1 MKNQPKSSDSS
12 TLFSVTIVL
21 RPNESDDGL
30 IYNRKESITSGI
42 HDYIRKNAIE
52 GVLIQSV
59 EGKCLTLS
67 SAIRFGTS
75 RVRHDLQKHLRDRHV
90 LKFFE
95 DRPNAIQ
102 VMCTVTSAREDER
115 HAIYETLRRMVRR
128 LPTAASQ
135 GEAGQQRLLAT
146 STLVLDTVPA
156 AADPPAP
163 LSAGDVRP
171 GAPAAQFLGGAPPPA
186 SAAAPHVAGRAVAA
200 GAPRAD
206 PGLRTGAPGPA
217 GPPVAS
223 AAGASCVSGVL
234 PLCGLDRSR
243 FIRVAI
249 KVDVGGSSIFENTWR
264 EAYAD
269 PYLASRVVEET
280 SRFFGERQMDHIL
293 STTASDPLR
302 GVVDLACVATA
313 PGLVEKQQTARDL
326 RHAIVQVFDGCPR
339 KQNAILHL
347 EVVPSTEAE
356 FQAARAALAD
366 RVRDDS
372 AFHLIVEGGVAA
384 TRAVLNSQ
392 ASAGSR
398 HDGSASAGKQRR
410 PASEPASDSRAGPA
424 HSPPGARE
432 NEMRN
437 TEGIGS
443 TPSSL
448 PSAAAA
454 SFAAVMA
461 AGNLPGPSFS
471 ASASAAS
478 EQWAKIR
485 ASYQPPLDHR
495 RVLDVAELSLLLLGA
510 VVPAY
515 LNLAAFADTVNR
527 QVRANLGVAG
537 LEAAVQEALLDLR
550 RDSRHAAGPITAS
563 APRERPVQ
571 SHSEGRRRSSS
582 HTPGA
587 PVAATPATP
596 ATLVALN
603 SASSTWMNGS
613 TTGAPVAATPA
624 TAPSSTPSTRID
636 ASIRRRVP
644 RSRRPSPGT
653 PAPKPPT
660 REALIQAL
668 VRAGQLEEPAGDAAP
683 GQERP
688 VCQDLHAAFDRE
700 DVARGICSDCDT
712 RGILSCPTHSQSGF
726 SGDDNGNPR
735 SSTAAPDFDSF
746 RSNCDGMECAG
757 CCSCQCVSSGVAV
770 RLCGHARAVDP
781 APAPVESQARLDGGS
796 RAQSAE
802 TPSST
807 DAGAGLQASEFNEL
821 LNADVVCGGPSQQV
835 PLEDYAYYHS
845 SHVYNSLMQLEH
857 GLSYCSK
864 RYREAINVEARR
876 LGWLRANEY
885 CFSSERKLE
894 RNENRASDNLSRA
907 SVPVRIPVGL
917 PRILKSSSSGAITAS
932 AIQYRRLLTAEIR
945 GLYLQL
951 IVRQHYTEE
960 ACVSAAQAEAKLVG
974 NKRKRGE
981 EDDSEPEPEGVRQR
995 TESSKKGARRGGSNK
1010 TMEERRMMAAAS
1022 AFISDVPLVM
1032 LKLLVKELNDRNM
1045 AIVSEKKLRKKI
1057 LKEIKQEARL
1067 TRQDPMT
1074 VLEAAV
1080 KTAGSSGSMRQFAVL
1095 SGIMNKSIGSTLPTA
1110 EQIAKCKREL
1120 MVLAVEDLA
1129 LQPTPDGYRISLIR
1143 TVEREALRLMQT
1155 INTSKNQEVRAVG
1168 QELDRPNWQDHY
1180 HVKLTFDARRVTKH
1194 CSQTEVMIVFLPKG
1208 QKGVER
1214 CQKAVHIRT
1223 VAVWSGK
1230 DSKDNVVRNLRGI
1243 VAEAA
1248 ELEKNG
1254 IAFSLAAD
1262 SFDKVVESVQFKEWL
1277 VARETAYTS
1286 LPSTEK
1292 PSFGEWLKTRE
1303 TPEQPVPFRRV
1314 GISFWVAAD
1323 MLAQCSLLGQGCA
1336 GHLYCAHCNAHKA
1349 NRHLPFELVKVGQPT
1364 NFFELANSNDTKVET
1379 LWAINTCEDLGTGE
1393 QQPWN
1398 LTEEGLRGCTLPC
1411 MDPSLARVVAA
1422 PSNAQRP
1429 VSVRASAPSPPLP
1442 VQSAPVQANS
1452 KRNSKG
1458 KRKQVGVAPAP
1469 SQTMHEPDGALDAP
1483 LQVQNYPEGP
1493 CVDVIKRC
1501 CGWKRGHSAV
1511 CTCEQC
1517 VIPAG
1522 TIVRRMIQPGF
1533 SRESE
1538 FLNENWPGVP
1548 RGRFSFC
1555 ALHCNMRITEA
1566 MFYNICQNALAAGDP
1581 AVARLNAGMQ
1591 LIGLKSKKFQKVR
1604 MFNCDNFERLSFLGH
1619 EALLLLVKKADG
1631 GRRNIQVLLEHL
1643 WPSGDASESPEG
1655 LNFVRRSIVLWES
1668 WAEVVELMSQ
1678 RDPENLRKSIDGKH
1692 GNGFARFGKVCRE
1705 FVFRYQAMFHKT
1717 HCKSFYLH
1725 TLLAHA
1731 GDFMRELEK
1740 HNMCL
1745 GMMSNSGAERR
1756 HEYGRRAFRRSLCGG
1771 CWAKYDPELAN
1782 KANMSAYLTL
1792 REILIWQYG
1801 SDLLSHEKA
1810 RRAAARTHF
1819 ETPTNH
1825 DGSSPAPPA
1834 LQSRCQLTEE
1844 NLASHCEMV
1853 QRLKKLVDPLL
1864 SDKEEEKE
1872 LNDASDHT
1880 ESATNH
1886 LAEIKNGWASL
1897 EYDRGLALESVPVT
1911 CEEDIPH
1918 SALSADGT
1926 KAYLVSNDARLT
1938 NGRCEVLSDCSGD
1951 GSDDQSS
1958 DGSDS
1963 DVGAARDAGM
1973 RFEHLP
1979 EFPDSDSDDGAWD
1992 GSIIGSDAG
2001 SESSA
2006 SDCNSV
2012 EGGGGSCAANSA
2024 GARRSSRATV
2034 RTPAGPGFELLH
2046 AGHGNGPGEASY
2058 SPTVSTASEVRST
2071 AVQQQQ
2077 SDPAVG
2083 STDCS
2088 AVGST
2093 AVQQQAL
2100 QVHPT
2105 SSGSTE
2111 RPKKTGAHNVRAQ
2124 QSDSAMR
2131 LVKTNVPAK
2140 RAGKQSKPKESAK
2153 KKKTPKLTMGQKI
2166 IAGMVPLFRSSV

>member
-1 MKNQPKSSDSS
+1 
-12 TLFSVTIVL
+12 
-21 RPNESDDGL
+21 
-30 IYNRKESITSGI
+30 
-42 HDYIRKNAIE
+42 
-52 GVLIQSV
+52 
-59 EGKCLTLS
+59 
-67 SAIRFGTS
+67 
-75 RVRHDLQKHLRDRHV
+75 
-90 LKFFE
+90 
-95 DRPNAIQ
+95 
-102 VMCTVTSAREDER
+102 
-115 HAIYETLRRMVRR
+115 MV
-128 LPTAASQ
+128 
-135 GEAGQQRLLAT
+135 QRLLAT
-146 STLVLDTVPA
+146 SILVLDTVPA

-163 LSAGDVRP
+163 LSAGGVRP
-171 GAPAAQFLGGAPPPA
+171 GAPAAQFLGGAPQPA

-200 GAPRAD
+200 GAPRED
-206 PGLRTGAPGPA
+206 PGLRAGAPGPA

-223 AAGASCVSGVL
+223 ATAASCDSGVL

-243 FIRVAI
+243 FIRVVI

-269 PYLASRVVEET
+269 PYLASRVVDAT

-302 GVVDLACVATA
+302 GVVDLVCVATA

-326 RHAIVQVFDGCPR
+326 RHAIAQVFDGCPR
-339 KQNAILHL
+339 KQNAIRHL

-366 RVRDDS
+366 RIRDDS
-372 AFHLIVEGGVAA
+372 AFHLIVEGGAAA

-398 HDGSASAGKQRR
+398 HDGSASAGKRRR
-410 PASEPASDSRAGPA
+410 PASEPASDLRAGPA
-424 HSPPGARE
+424 HSPPRARE
-432 NEMRN
+432 TEMRD
-437 TEGIGS
+437 TEGIGL

-454 SFAAVMA
+454 SFAAVLA
-461 AGNLPGPSFS
+461 AGYLPPFS

-485 ASYQPPLDHR
+485 ASYQPPLDHQ
-495 RVLDVAELSLLLLGA
+495 RVLEVAELSLLLLGA

-515 LNLAAFADTVNR
+515 LNLAAFADTVDR
-527 QVRANLGVAG
+527 QVRADMGVAG

-550 RDSRHAAGPITAS
+550 RDSRHA
-563 APRERPVQ
+563 
-571 SHSEGRRRSSS
+571 
-582 HTPGA
+582 GA
-587 PVAATPATP
+587 PVAATT
-596 ATLVALN
+596 
-603 SASSTWMNGS
+603 
-613 TTGAPVAATPA
+613 A

-636 ASIRRRVP
+636 ASIHRRVQK
-644 RSRRPSPGT
+644 SRRLSPGT
-653 PAPKPPT
+653 PALKPPT
-660 REALIQAL
+660 REALIKAL
-668 VRAGQLEEPAGDAAP
+668 VRAGQLEESAGDAARDSP
-683 GQERP
+683 GQPEERP
-688 VCQDLHAAFDRE
+688 VRQDLHAAFDRE
-700 DVARGICSDCDT
+700 DVARGTCSDCDT
-712 RGILSCPTHSQSGF
+712 HGILLCSTHNQSGF

-735 SSTAAPDFDSF
+735 ISTAAPDFDSF

-757 CCSCQCVSSGVAV
+757 CCSCVSSGV
-770 RLCGHARAVDP
+770 RLRGHAQAVDP
-781 APAPVESQARLDGGS
+781 PPVESQARSVDGGS

-807 DAGAGLQASEFNEL
+807 GTAAGAGLQASEFNAL
-821 LNADVVCGGPSQQV
+821 MIADAVCGGPSQQV

-845 SHVYNSLMQLEH
+845 SHVYNSLTQLEH

-885 CFSSERKLE
+885 CFSSERKFE

-917 PRILKSSSSGAITAS
+917 PRILKSSSSGAISAS
-932 AIQYRRLLTAEIR
+932 AVQYRRLLTAEIR

-960 ACVSAAQAEAKLVG
+960 ACVSSAQAEAKCAG
-974 NKRKRGE
+974 KKRKSGE
-981 EDDSEPEPEGVRQR
+981 EDIEPEDVRQR
-995 TESSKKGARRGGSNK
+995 TESSHTGARRSGSSK
-1010 TMEERRMMAAAS
+1010 TMQERRMMAAAS

-1080 KTAGSSGSMRQFAVL
+1080 KTAGSSGSMRQFGVL
-1095 SGIMNKSIGSTLPTA
+1095 SGLMNKSIGSTLPTA

-1180 HVKLTFDARRVTKH
+1180 HVKLTFDARRITKH

-1223 VAVWSGK
+1223 VAVWTGK

-1262 SFDKVVESVQFKEWL
+1262 SFDKVVESVQFREWL
-1277 VARETAYTS
+1277 GARETAYKS
-1286 LPSTEK
+1286 LPSTER

-1303 TPEQPVPFRRV
+1303 TPEQPVPFRQV

-1336 GHLYCAHCNAHKA
+1336 GHLYCAHCDAHKA
-1349 NRHLPFELVKVGQPT
+1349 NRHLPFELVKVEQPT

-1411 MDPSLARVVAA
+1411 MDPYLARVVAA
-1422 PSNAQRP
+1422 PPKAQRSL
-1429 VSVRASAPSPPLP
+1429 SVRASAPPPPLP
-1442 VQSAPVQANS
+1442 VQSTPSQR
-1452 KRNSKG
+1452 KSKG
-1458 KRKQVGVAPAP
+1458 SKKQRGTEGVAPAP
-1469 SQTMHEPDGALDAP
+1469 SQTMHEPEGAQ
-1483 LQVQNYPEGP
+1483 LQVQKFPEGP
-1493 CVDVIKRC
+1493 CADVIKRC
-1501 CGWKRGHSAV
+1501 CGWKRGHTV
-1511 CTCEQC
+1511 DCMCEQC
-1517 VIPAG
+1517 MIPAG

-1533 SRESE
+1533 NRESE

-1619 EALLLLVKKADG
+1619 EALHLLKKADG
-1631 GRRNIQVLLEHL
+1631 GRRNIQILLEHL
-1643 WPSGDASESPEG
+1643 WPSGDASESSEG
-1655 LNFVRRSIVLWES
+1655 LNFVRRSIVLWER
-1668 WAEVVELMSQ
+1668 WAEAVELMSQ

-1810 RRAAARTHF
+1810 RRAAARTDF

-1853 QRLKKLVDPLL
+1853 QRLKTLVDPLL
-1864 SDKEEEKE
+1864 SDKEEAKE
-1872 LNDASDHT
+1872 LNCASDDT
-1880 ESATNH
+1880 EFATNH
-1886 LAEIKNGWASL
+1886 LAETKNGWASL
-1897 EYDRGLALESVPVT
+1897 QYDRGLALESVPVT

-1918 SALSADGT
+1918 SALSANGT
-1926 KAYLVSNDARLT
+1926 KAYFVSNDARLT

-1958 DGSDS
+1958 DGSDTYL
-1963 DVGAARDAGM
+1963 GARDAGM
-1973 RFEHLP
+1973 RFDQLP
-1979 EFPDSDSDDGAWD
+1979 EFSDSDSDDGDWD

-2006 SDCNSV
+2006 SECNNSV
-2012 EGGGGSCAANSA
+2012 EGGGGSCAANGA

-2046 AGHGNGPGEASY
+2046 AGSIGHGHESHDPGEASY
-2058 SPTVSTASEVRST
+2058 SPTVSAAPASK
-2071 AVQQQQ
+2071 
-2077 SDPAVG
+2077 
-2083 STDCS
+2083 
-2088 AVGST
+2088 VGST
-2093 AVQQQAL
+2093 AVQQQ
-2100 QVHPT
+2100 VHPT
-2105 SSGSTE
+2105 SSGLTK
-2111 RPKKTGAHNVRAQ
+2111 RPPKKGAQNVPAQ
-2124 QSDSAMR
+2124 QIGSAMR
-2131 LVKTNVPAK
+2131 LAKKNVPAK
-2140 RAGKQSKPKESAK
+2140 RSAKNSTLKGSAK
-2153 KKKTPKLTMGQKI
+2153 KNETKKLTTGQKI
-2166 IAGMVPLFRSSV
+2166 LAGMVPLFRSSV